1 MFGDIT
7 PDYIIAIARSVKL
20 EPTRNSIEK
29 QDTEG
34 DPEGEVKVQKLE
46 LKNEK
51 HLLLPAYNVT
61 SLIPRFPG
69 SRMQS

>member
-1 MFGDIT
+1 MC
-7 PDYIIAIARSVKL
+7 
-20 EPTRNSIEK
+20 
-29 QDTEG
+29 QDTKG

-61 SLIPRFPG
+61 SLVPRFPG
-69 SRMQS
+69 SRMQSCTTLHHFLRVRSYTPVTYVEQ